1 MKNLTK
7 RLQLWSFLFVGS
19 GMFMLTSCGNGEL
32 TKGKAEDALEDG
44 LLIFQDNS
52 QVESIPV
59 GYFQIDDEKA
69 RGLLKE
75 LADAGMI
82 TYKVEKVVEDK
93 KQANYSYYG
102 GRTYSTKEVDHYF
115 ATVALT
121 PEGEKQIIKEPL
133 LALEDKDMENKQK
146 DKEIKKTTTSYTTA
160 DSIRIADSI
169 AAVEAANAEM
179 ATAETIE
186 APQEVQEKSAYKMA
200 QEKQSYGTE
209 YVLSHKNKI
218 VKIKDIY
225 CPEELLK
232 MGKANCDYIYE
243 NVKVTPF
250 GRILGRVTEGER
262 HKNSAS
268 FIFYIDRGWCVDK

>member
-1 MKNLTK
+1 
-7 RLQLWSFLFVGS
+7 
-19 GMFMLTSCGNGEL
+19 
-32 TKGKAEDALEDG
+32 
-44 LLIFQDNS
+44 
-52 QVESIPV
+52 
-59 GYFQIDDEKA
+59 
-69 RGLLKE
+69 
-75 LADAGMI
+75 MI

-200 QEKQSYGTE
+200 QEKQNYGTE

>member
-200 QEKQSYGTE
+200 QEKQNYGTE

-232 MGKANCDYIYE
+232 MGKANYDYIYE

>member
-200 QEKQSYGTE
+200 QEKQNYGTE